1 MRRYRLVLTLAA
13 LGTLFAL
20 AGCARLF
27 NTEYYVSEVYQTPAV
42 RQAPDASDP
51 SIADYDGLRQAIL
64 DLVADRAEEAQLQ
77 LANYDGDVTQDIA
90 AACWEVKSA
99 TALGAF
105 GVDSI
110 SYDLRRIVS
119 YYQADMR
126 ITYARSAEKLA
137 AVEPMADRR
146 TLASRLDRAL
156 RAGETYLALEVTD
169 PDLTVDEAR
178 GYLSEAY
185 HADLASC
192 PTLPETAVTF
202 YPETGPDR
210 IVEIEL
216 DYGMSAETLAARRE
230 EVSAALGAL
239 AEDLSPAPDSDNGP
253 LAAESL
259 HDLCGYLA
267 DLAAWD
273 EKAGA
278 TVWDALVGRAAD
290 SQGLALALEAGCKTL
305 GFECVTV
312 AGRLD
317 GEEHFWNI
325 VTLAGAQYHV
335 DLAGWTEKIP
345 PVFLAGDRDLWGT
358 YWWDTSQYP
367 ACRSNY
373 GYFADLYPTPDP
385 DATPAPTPA
394 PIFL

>member
-1 MRRYRLVLTLAA
+1 MGHYRPVLTLAL
-13 LGTLFAL
+13 LGLLLSL

-27 NTEYYVSEVYQTPAV
+27 DTEYTVSEVYQTPAV
-42 RQAPDASDP
+42 RQTPDTGEAA
-51 SIADYDGLRQAIL
+51 ITDYDGLRQAIL
-64 DLVADRAEEAQLQ
+64 DLVADRAETAQLQ

-105 GVDSI
+105 GVDNI

-137 AVEPMADRR
+137 AVETVDDRLALADR
-146 TLASRLDRAL
+146 LDQAL
-156 RAGETYLALEVTD
+156 RAGETYLALEATD
-169 PDLTVDEAR
+169 PDLTAEDVRA
-178 GYLSEAY
+178 YLAEAY
-185 HADLASC
+185 HGDLTAC
-192 PTLPETAVTF
+192 PALPEAAVSF

-210 IVEIEL
+210 IAEIAL
-216 DYGMSAETLAARRE
+216 DYGMSAGTLAVRRD

-239 AEDLSPAPDSDNGP
+239 AEELSPAPDSDNGP

-259 HDLCGYLA
+259 YSLCQYLA
-267 DLAAWD
+267 DVCAWD
-273 EKAGA
+273 ENAGS

-290 SQGLALALEAGCKTL
+290 SQGLALAMEAGCDAL

-325 VTLAGAQYHV
+325 VTLAGGQYHV
-335 DLAGWTEKIP
+335 DVSRWTEQVP

-358 YWWDTSQYP
+358 YWWDTSEVP
-367 ACRSNY
+367 ACPDNF